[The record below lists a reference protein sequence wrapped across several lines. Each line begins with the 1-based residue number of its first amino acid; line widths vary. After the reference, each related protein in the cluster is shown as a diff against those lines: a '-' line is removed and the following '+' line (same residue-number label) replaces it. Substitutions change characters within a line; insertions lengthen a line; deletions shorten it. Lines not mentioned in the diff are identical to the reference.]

1 MPMIDDISKAPA
13 RELHLAEGRRDL
25 DQVPRP
31 ASALPNLATTPRDGG
46 LATAEDARHGDGKS
60 DPLQLAPAAGTIAP
74 PSSIRSGGRED
85 GEPHP

>member
-1 MPMIDDISKAPA
+1 MPNS
-13 RELHLAEGRRDL
+13 
-25 DQVPRP
+25 
-31 ASALPNLATTPRDGG
+31 ATTTRDGG
-46 LATAEDARHGDGKS
+46 LATAEDARLGDGKP